1 MGGLASLAT
10 QVCWG
15 PRCHS
20 SPLAHASE
28 GLCWSCSRALPSPAS
43 CAGGRGDHRVAKSK
57 PECLGVCRKQLGPEQ
72 GPRRG
77 LPAPFL
83 RLPSCPRGSWCLR
96 SWKPGLGFGVRQ
108 PPRLVPGSTGW
119 GGRRKA
125 LPPHWCVPGRPHA
138 GRVLKRGAQLT
149 SLATGL
155 CACLASVLKAPVSCG
170 APGNPM
176 CWVRQA
182 SPSCPPPSLAGPAH
196 PGPPTACMQDSDPTP
211 TQPCL
216 EHRAGSAPE

>member
-1 MGGLASLAT
+1 MASLAT

-20 SPLAHASE
+20 SPLADASE

-43 CAGGRGDHRVAKSK
+43 CAGGRGGHRVAKSK

-108 PPRLVPGSTGW
+108 PPRLDPGSTGW

-125 LPPHWCVPGRPHA
+125 PPPPLVRPWPSPCRAGLEAWCPAHFPGDGAVRLPGFGLEGPRLLWGSGQPHVLGEA
-138 GRVLKRGAQLT
+138 GFPLLPT
-149 SLATGL
+149 
-155 CACLASVLKAPVSCG
+155 PVSCG
-170 APGNPM
+170 A
-176 CWVRQA
+176 
-182 SPSCPPPSLAGPAH
+182 SS
-196 PGPPTACMQDSDPTP
+196 PGPPHCM
-211 TQPCL
+211 
-216 EHRAGSAPE
+216 HAGL